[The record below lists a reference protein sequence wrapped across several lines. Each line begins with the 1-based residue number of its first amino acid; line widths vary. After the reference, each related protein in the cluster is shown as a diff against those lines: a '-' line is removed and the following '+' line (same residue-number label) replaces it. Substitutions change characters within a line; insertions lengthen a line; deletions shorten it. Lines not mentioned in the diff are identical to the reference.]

1 VFEGLSF
8 VTLSYDLVLMSQK
21 TGHKNGLDLDTSY
34 ILCCLM
40 LLHSITFHY
49 FSQLKFLG
57 IELSLALV
65 GIFKRKLTT
74 VTAGHDLLLYSKE
87 RKSIPSWN
95 QLSCLTLNKIGGRGR
110 LLPSLIFF

>member
-1 VFEGLSF
+1 MSVQRGVSF

-40 LLHSITFHY
+40 HSITFHY

-74 VTAGHDLLLYSKE
+74 VTAGHDLLA
-87 RKSIPSWN
+87 
-95 QLSCLTLNKIGGRGR
+95 
-110 LLPSLIFF
+110 

>member
-1 VFEGLSF
+1 MITPWLGPLLNLEYECAEGVSF

-74 VTAGHDLLLYSKE
+74 VTAGHDL
-87 RKSIPSWN
+87 
-95 QLSCLTLNKIGGRGR
+95 
-110 LLPSLIFF
+110 FA

>member
-1 VFEGLSF
+1 MNDYPLARMRGEFCY
-8 VTLSYDLVLMSQK
+8 TSYLVLMSQK

-40 LLHSITFHY
+40 LLHSGITFHY

-74 VTAGHDLLLYSKE
+74 VTAGHDLLA
-87 RKSIPSWN
+87 
-95 QLSCLTLNKIGGRGR
+95 
-110 LLPSLIFF
+110 